1 MANKFGLGSLPLESK
16 NPMTT
21 FINKA
26 KPFFVDQIGETL
38 QGDIDMNNFK
48 ITNLKLPGNDNDAVN
63 KKYLLDQINAIQIDK
78 DHVENRIN
86 DVKRYLRRN
95 IKNLVDEPKLQQEL
109 TSLKRLIQVDK
120 TSQLQNLIS
129 KLDEKITNVK
139 IDVQRLIDNP
149 NVNEDRLKRKLT
161 ALERKLGELLAELDK
176 TADKTELQ
184 NSISNLNE
192 KIAKQKSDVQD
203 IINTLP
209 IDKDT
214 LKQQLT
220 ALDTKITDE
229 LEKEVGVIKNFLQN
243 KFRDDMKNYIKEQ
256 VNLLVSRIH
265 GDFLRQERK
274 LTKLEAI
281 VTDKSYYFNLPF
293 ESDTVF
299 DRKDQIYKSNKYGF
313 KEIKVGS
320 LVYGEPKN
328 VFDIGET
335 QEFTFQGNCLIQIEF
350 KVNKVVFK
358 QTGRAVKHI
367 SLFNDGNLEENIRLI
382 DIRNQEIETKNGKYV
397 DCFKMEVENDYMNRF
412 QIKDLDMIL
421 ETENPPSTNI
431 VKIPQ
436 RLHVHGKIESTSHE
450 FLRTTDFEY
459 VKLYFALG
467 EKYTSIDVH
476 KSQQEREFIVHLSFA
491 EGSIF
496 EGGGFIFRA
505 KINIEKEKIKY
516 SYHLKEDHT
525 KKEMS
530 LVRVN
535 VFILNTRE
543 YNNSRPNNNVLY
555 DIPWFYLSE
564 IHLI

>member
-26 KPFFVDQIGETL
+26 KPFFVDQIGDTL

-48 ITNLKLPGNDNDAVN
+48 ITNLKFPGNDNDAVN

-109 TSLKRLIQVDK
+109 TSLKRIIQVDK

-129 KLDEKITNVK
+129 NLDDKITKVK

-192 KIAKQKSDVQD
+192 KIVKQKSDVQD
-203 IINTLP
+203 IINTLL

-214 LKQQLT
+214 LKRQLT

-265 GDFLRQERK
+265 DDFLRQERK

-281 VTDKSYYFNLPF
+281 VTDKSYYSNLPF

-299 DRKDQIYKSNKYGF
+299 DEKDQIYKSNKYGF
-313 KEIKVGS
+313 KAEIKVGS
-320 LVYGEPKN
+320 LAYGEPKN

-335 QEFTFQGNCLIQIEF
+335 QGFTF
-350 KVNKVVFK
+350 
-358 QTGRAVKHI
+358 
-367 SLFNDGNLEENIRLI
+367 
-382 DIRNQEIETKNGKYV
+382 
-397 DCFKMEVENDYMNRF
+397 
-412 QIKDLDMIL
+412 
-421 ETENPPSTNI
+421 
-431 VKIPQ
+431 
-436 RLHVHGKIESTSHE
+436 
-450 FLRTTDFEY
+450 
-459 VKLYFALG
+459 
-467 EKYTSIDVH
+467 
-476 KSQQEREFIVHLSFA
+476 
-491 EGSIF
+491 
-496 EGGGFIFRA
+496 
-505 KINIEKEKIKY
+505 
-516 SYHLKEDHT
+516 
-525 KKEMS
+525 
-530 LVRVN
+530 
-535 VFILNTRE
+535 
-543 YNNSRPNNNVLY
+543 
-555 DIPWFYLSE
+555 
-564 IHLI
+564 